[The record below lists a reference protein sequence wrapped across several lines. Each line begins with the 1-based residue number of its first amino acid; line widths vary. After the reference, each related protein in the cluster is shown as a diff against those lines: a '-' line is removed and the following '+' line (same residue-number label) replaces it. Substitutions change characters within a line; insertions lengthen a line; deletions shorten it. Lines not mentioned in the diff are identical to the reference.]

1 VNGCRDLAG
10 TVEAMTDQ
18 PQDPVSTATDRWTK
32 ADVTPG
38 EDPREI
44 DEERADPEAVAAAQE
59 NRYVRNADQVAE
71 PATEMGT
78 SSTRDIDEDDPLS
91 VDS

>member
-1 VNGCRDLAG
+1 
-10 TVEAMTDQ
+10 MTEQ
-18 PQDPVSTATDRWTK
+18 SKDPVSTATQRLTK
-32 ADVTPG
+32 EGVTPG

-59 NRYVRNADQVAE
+59 GRYVRHADQVAE
-71 PATEMGT
+71 PANEMGT
-78 SSTRDIDEDDPLS
+78 SSSRDIDENDPLS